1 MLKKIFSGVQ
11 PSGNLHLGNFL
22 GAIKNFVSLQN
33 QENTDCVYCIVDLHA
48 ITTKQDPKALKE
60 NIRETLATFIAS
72 GIDPKK
78 ALYLISLAVSA
89 HSEGAW
95 ILSCIARMGW
105 LNRMTQFKE
114 KAGKDKEKASVGLY
128 SYPILMASDILLYDS
143 THVPVGDDQK
153 QHLELCRDI
162 AQKFNLDFNVP
173 DFLKVPEP
181 IIQKYFS
188 RIMSL
193 KDGTKKMSKSDPSD
207 LSRVN
212 LTDDKDVIKNKIKKA
227 KTDSLPISEKD
238 IEKRF
243 EAKNLLEIYSSLSEK
258 KIEDTINQF
267 DGRNF
272 SEFKEK
278 LSDIMVEKI
287 SPISLEINK
296 LLNDKKYLDKILI
309 EGIEKADKIANK
321 KILEMK
327 KLLDF
332 KMFVQTQTT
341 PNPNSLKFIPGKA
354 VSNKGPIEITDK
366 KNINNELVKN
376 ILSIN
381 GVTGIFLGEDFL
393 SVNKKSEIEWQDL
406 KHIIISYI
414 NEFYSSGNE
423 LVIDDKS
430 EKNVSEFKEI
440 EKKIIKILETKIR
453 PAVARDGG
461 DIKFNKFENGIVEV
475 KLQGS
480 CSGCP
485 SSVITLKN
493 GVQNLLTHYIPEV
506 KEVIAI

>member
-33 QENTDCVYCIVDLHA
+33 QENTECVYCIVDLHA
-48 ITTKQDPKALKE
+48 ITTKQNPKALKE

-78 ALYLISLAVSA
+78 SIIFNQSAVSA

-243 EAKNLLEIYSSLSEK
+243 EAKNLLEIYSSLAEK

-327 KLLDF
+327 K
-332 KMFVQTQTT
+332 
-341 PNPNSLKFIPGKA
+341 
-354 VSNKGPIEITDK
+354 
-366 KNINNELVKN
+366 
-376 ILSIN
+376 
-381 GVTGIFLGEDFL
+381 
-393 SVNKKSEIEWQDL
+393 
-406 KHIIISYI
+406 IIG
-414 NEFYSSGNE
+414 F
-423 LVIDDKS
+423 
-430 EKNVSEFKEI
+430 
-440 EKKIIKILETKIR
+440 
-453 PAVARDGG
+453 
-461 DIKFNKFENGIVEV
+461 
-475 KLQGS
+475 
-480 CSGCP
+480 
-485 SSVITLKN
+485 
-493 GVQNLLTHYIPEV
+493 
-506 KEVIAI
+506 